1 MCVPV
6 RGHRGEL
13 GDRRSRRVDLEASRD
28 AAGPERLPGSREA
41 VRRASSRSDNSL
53 TEQSASDRSPA
64 HAGPSTARGRPRSEA
79 SFEKVIRT
87 STLSTTAASHRTQ
100 RGGRESNS
108 SWRGRDPPK
117 TSQLELVTAGQRE
130 RRRREPRKR
139 AHTTLLAVAASFL
152 LSRRHLCDVAR
163 SWYQH
168 GGRVHRPRQG
178 RQAQRRRRLRVHGR
192 LAVPGRLEAGPQE
205 RPRHALVCQ
214 RCAAPPPQFRRRR
227 RRLTSPRAA
236 PQATN
241 SRASGRMG
249 GCTGSACTP
258 GKLATSTSAR

>member
-1 MCVPV
+1 MSQP
-6 RGHRGEL
+6 RASTSASTPLWPTGEL
-13 GDRRSRRVDLEASRD
+13 SAA
-28 AAGPERLPGSREA
+28 AAGGAAVAPPPSSSASTSSRKNDEA
-41 VRRASSRSDNSL
+41 LTRATGTSDSWAMESSIDLCRRASSGRRGDRN
-53 TEQSASDRSPA
+53 SAS
-64 HAGPSTARGRPRSEA
+64 HLA
-79 SFEKVIRT
+79 S
-87 STLSTTAASHRTQ
+87 SAC
-100 RGGRESNS
+100 
-108 SWRGRDPPK
+108 
-117 TSQLELVTAGQRE
+117 E
-130 RRRREPRKR
+130 RAPREPRAR
-139 AHTTLLAVAASFL
+139 AHSAHSFLAVAASFL
-152 LSRRHLCDVAR
+152 LSRRHICDVAR

-214 RCAAPPPQFRRRR
+214 RCARPPPQFRRRR

-249 GCTGSACTP
+249 GCTASACTP

>member
-1 MCVPV
+1 MSQP
-6 RGHRGEL
+6 R
-13 GDRRSRRVDLEASRD
+13 ASTSGSAAA
-28 AAGPERLPGSREA
+28 AAGGAAAELSTAAAGGMGVAPPTSSPASTSSRKNDEA
-41 VRRASSRSDNSL
+41 LTRATGTSDSWAMESSIDLCRRASSGRGDRNSASHL
-53 TEQSASDRSPA
+53 ASSACERAAARAAGRAQSAHLARRS
-64 HAGPSTARGRPRSEA
+64 H
-79 SFEKVIRT
+79 
-87 STLSTTAASHRTQ
+87 
-100 RGGRESNS
+100 
-108 SWRGRDPPK
+108 PP
-117 TSQLELVTAGQRE
+117 
-130 RRRREPRKR
+130 
-139 AHTTLLAVAASFL
+139 FL
-152 LSRRHLCDVAR
+152 LSRRHICDVAR

-205 RPRHALVCQ
+205 RPRHALFCQ

-227 RRLTSPRAA
+227 CRLTSPCAA